1 MIEATHLTKQYGT
14 NMAVYDANFRIC
26 KGEVVGFLGPNGAGK
41 ATTMNMLCG
50 YLEPTWGQVKIAGTD
65 LAENPLEAKR
75 HIGYLPEFPPLYM
88 DMTVE
93 EQLQFACALRGL
105 SYKKTELQAYITSLC
120 ARTQIQDTG
129 KRLIRNLSKGY
140 RQRVAVTQ
148 LLVGDPEILILDE
161 PTVGLDP
168 RQIREFR
175 DLFAE
180 LGKDHTIILSSHIL
194 SEISSIC
201 GRVLVFNEGELIADG
216 RPAQLQEM
224 LMGRK
229 TPQVEIAGDRAGVL
243 AALEQIPEVVQVKPL
258 RQTQTDGQEY
268 QIDYQVET
276 DIRAAVYHAIKATG
290 YDLLMMKP
298 EEVSLENIY
307 LKITEEQQER
317 PRVQE

>member
-1 MIEATHLTKQYGT
+1 MIKATHLTKRYGV
-14 NMAVYDANFRIC
+14 NMALYDANFEIE

-41 ATTMNMLCG
+41 STTMNMLCG
-50 YLEPTWGQVKIAGTD
+50 YLAPTWGQIEIAGGD
-65 LAENPLEAKR
+65 MAEEPLEAKR

-93 EQLQFACALRGL
+93 EQLRFACSLRGL
-105 SYKKTELQAYITSLC
+105 HLKKEALRDYIASLC
-120 ARTQIQDTG
+120 GRTQILDTRQ
-129 KRLIRNLSKGY
+129 RLIRNLSKGY

-201 GRVLVFNEGELIADG
+201 RRILVFNEGMLIADG
-216 RPAQLQEM
+216 QPERLQEM
-224 LMGRK
+224 LTGRK
-229 TPQVEIAGDRAGVL
+229 GLQAEITGEISGVTAVLKAIPGVL
-243 AALEQIPEVVQVKPL
+243 SVKPAA
-258 RQTQTDGQEY
+258 QTGEDSWTY
-268 QIDYQVET
+268 QIDHQIGT
-276 DIRAAVYHAIKATG
+276 DIRAAVYHALKETDCA
-290 YDLLMMKP
+290 LLMMKP
-298 EEVSLENIY
+298 EDVSLESIY
-307 LKITEEQQER
+307 LKITEDQEGG
-317 PRVQE
+317 PGETA